1 MEKCMQLSVPGV
13 EKAVSAEEWQ
23 VRVDLAALYRLV
35 ASFGWD
41 DLVFTHISAR
51 VPGDEKHFLINPYGL
66 LYDEMCASNMV
77 KVDISGNKVMDT
89 PFDINPAGFVV
100 HSAVHEVRHDA
111 MCVVHWHSRAGVAVA
126 AQKDGL
132 LPISQQASLAL
143 ASIAYHDYEGIA
155 VDEEEVSRLQRDLG
169 DKAHLILRNHG
180 LLVVGSTIADA
191 FLYTY
196 FLESACQ
203 IQIAAM
209 AGNSELIHFEQA
221 IIDDT
226 GRTTQAATN
235 GQFGG
240 IAWPALMRRL
250 DRKDRSF
257 RH

>member
-1 MEKCMQLSVPGV
+1 MQLSVPSV
-13 EKAVSAEEWQ
+13 EQSVSAQEWQ

-51 VPGDEKHFLINPYGL
+51 VPGDEAHFLINPYGL
-66 LYDEMCASNMV
+66 LYDEMCASNLV
-77 KVDISGNKVMDT
+77 KIDLNGQKVMES

-132 LPISQQASLAL
+132 LPISQQASLSL

-155 VDEEEVSRLQRDLG
+155 VNEEEKQRLQRDLG
-169 DKAHLILRNHG
+169 DKTNLVLRNHG
-180 LLVVGSTIADA
+180 LLVAAGSVADA
-191 FLYTY
+191 FLFMYI
-196 FLESACQ
+196 LESACQ

-209 AGNSELIHFEQA
+209 SGGRELIHFDQA
-221 IIDDT
+221 IIDGT
-226 GRTTQAATN
+226 ARTTQAATK
-235 GQFGG
+235 GMFGG
-240 IAWPALMRRL
+240 IAWPALIRRL
-250 DRKDRSF
+250 EKRDPSYRD
-257 RH
+257 